1 MKKLTSILLAA
12 TTLLIFT
19 FSEGRAQTAKKTEIK
34 TFESEALVVAEP
46 MNAVGLSALG
56 KAEKSFYK
64 TYPDATKVEWST
76 LSDKTNMCRFYVHNN
91 IHRAFYTQNGQW
103 VSTVSS
109 YPGNKLDKKISD
121 NVKSVYYD
129 YNIVFVDQIDL
140 TGNKTIYI
148 VEIQNEKLIRKV
160 RVENDEMEILQ
171 EFEKH

>member
-1 MKKLTSILLAA
+1 MKKSTSLLLTATALLF
-12 TTLLIFT
+12 LT

-34 TFESEALVVAEP
+34 TFESEALMTSGPINTA
-46 MNAVGLSALG
+46 GLSALG

-64 TYPDATKVEWST
+64 AYPEAIKVEWST
-76 LSDKTNMCRFYVHNN
+76 LSDKTSMCRFYVHNN
-91 IHRAFYTQNGQW
+91 LHRAFYTQNGQW

-109 YPGNKLDKKISD
+109 YTGNKLDKKISD
-121 NVKSVYYD
+121 NVKSVYYNYD
-129 YNIVFVDQIDL
+129 IVFVDQIDM
-140 TGNKTIYI
+140 TGNKTIYV